1 MSDLSKNK
9 IKWIRSLHQKKI
21 REEEGLFCVEGEK
34 MVLEAIAFAS
44 DSVQLIV
51 HTAEFKFSH
60 PSAESYCVSEKEL
73 AQISTLKT
81 PNKAFALLLKK
92 EISDFS
98 VQNNLILAL
107 DGVQDPGNMG
117 TILRIADWF
126 GISTI
131 VCSKNTVECHNP
143 KVVQASMGA
152 IFRVQITYVDLAQWL
167 QKQTVP
173 IYGALLSGESI
184 YTQQE
189 LKNGILLLGNEG
201 NGISEDLL
209 PLITHPISIPRIGQA
224 ESLNVSVA
232 AGILVSEFIRR
243 ANS

>member
-1 MSDLSKNK
+1 
-9 IKWIRSLHQKKI
+9 
-21 REEEGLFCVEGEK
+21 
-34 MVLEAIAFAS
+34 MVLEAIAYAG
-44 DSVQLIV
+44 DSIQLIL
-51 HTAEFKFSH
+51 HTTEFKFSH
-60 PSAESYCVSEKEL
+60 PSADSCCVSEKEL

-81 PNKAFALLLKK
+81 PNKEFAILRKK

-98 VQNNLILAL
+98 EQNKLTLAL

-152 IFRVQITYVDLAQWL
+152 IFRVQIAYVDLAQWL
-167 QKQTVP
+167 KKQSVP

-184 YTQQE
+184 YAKQE

-201 NGISEDLL
+201 NGISEDIL
-209 PLITHPISIPRIGQA
+209 PFITHPIAIPRIGQA

-243 ANS
+243 TNS

>member
-1 MSDLSKNK
+1 
-9 IKWIRSLHQKKI
+9 
-21 REEEGLFCVEGEK
+21 
-34 MVLEAIAFAS
+34 MVLEAIAYAG
-44 DSVQLIV
+44 DSIQLIL
-51 HTAEFKFSH
+51 HTTEFKFSH
-60 PSAESYCVSEKEL
+60 PSADSCCVSEKEL
-73 AQISTLKT
+73 VQISTLKT
-81 PNKAFALLLKK
+81 PNKAFAILRKK

-98 VQNNLILAL
+98 EQNKLTLAL

-152 IFRVQITYVDLAQWL
+152 IFRVQIAYVDLAQWL
-167 QKQTVP
+167 KKQSVP

-184 YTQQE
+184 YTKQE

-201 NGISEDLL
+201 NGISEDIL
-209 PLITHPISIPRIGQA
+209 PFITHPIAIPRIGQA

-243 ANS
+243 TNS